1 MLDDLLEELGK
12 IDSHFALLD
21 SFIRVLLERV
31 KTLEDDS
38 LDYEESYQTENLE
51 AVKEK
56 IASDTELLISD
67 SKLFL
72 ASFTRKL

>member
-1 MLDDLLEELGK
+1 MLDDLLEELEK
-12 IDSHFALLD
+12 SDSQFALLD

-31 KTLEDDS
+31 KTLEEDS
-38 LDYEESYQTENLE
+38 LDYEENYPENLE

-67 SKLFL
+67 SKLSCVFSL
-72 ASFTRKL
+72 KE